1 VELLLFASVIFY
13 AYTIGAKDNFKGV
26 ATLFGRSVSDYRKA
40 ILWFNM
46 RVLRYLSGVISREEP
61 ADDLQRARLGGQTK
75 WSRCLFLRHQW
86 HWERRS
92 GSCWPPGL
100 FFQF

>member
-13 AYTIGAKDNFKGV
+13 AYTIGVKDNFKGV

-46 RVLRYLSGVISREEP
+46 R
-61 ADDLQRARLGGQTK
+61 
-75 WSRCLFLRHQW
+75 
-86 HWERRS
+86 RS
-92 GSCWPPGL
+92 
-100 FFQF
+100 